1 MKRFL
6 GFTLIELM
14 ITLAL
19 AAIILSLGIPSFRNV
34 IQNNRA
40 ATQSNEL
47 VAALGLAR
55 SEAVR
60 RGANVRLCPSTN
72 QATCTGGNNWANGW
86 IALVELP
93 AGQPPIR
100 VWRALAGGSTLTGP
114 TEVSFRPMG
123 DIAAVAP
130 PFEHRVPGCS
140 GDQGRNITVNLAGR
154 ALVVRVAC

>member
-1 MKRFL
+1 MKRFR

-14 ITLAL
+14 ITLVL

-47 VAALGLAR
+47 VTALGLAR
-55 SEAVR
+55 SEAVK
-60 RGANVRLCPSTN
+60 RGANVMLCPSTN
-72 QATCTGGNNWANGW
+72 QASCTGGNNWANGW

-100 VWRALAGGSTLTGP
+100 VWPALAGGSTLTGP
-114 TEVSFRPMG
+114 ADVRFRPMG
-123 DIAAVAP
+123 DVVAAGA
-130 PFEHRVPGCS
+130 FEHRFPGCS
-140 GDQGRNITVNLAGR
+140 GDQGRDITVNMAGR

>member
-114 TEVSFRPMG
+114 ADVRFRPMG
-123 DIAAVAP
+123 DIVAASA
-130 PFEHRVPGCS
+130 FEHRVPGCT

>member
-19 AAIILSLGIPSFRNV
+19 AAIILSLGIPSFRDV

-47 VAALGLAR
+47 IAALGLAR

-60 RGANVRLCPSTN
+60 RGANVILCPSTN

-100 VWRALAGGSTLTGP
+100 TWPALRGGSTLTGP
-114 TEVSFRPMG
+114 TDVRFRPMG
-123 DIAAVAP
+123 DVIAAGA
-130 PFEHRVPGCS
+130 FEHRVPGCS

-154 ALVVRVAC
+154 PLVVRVAC